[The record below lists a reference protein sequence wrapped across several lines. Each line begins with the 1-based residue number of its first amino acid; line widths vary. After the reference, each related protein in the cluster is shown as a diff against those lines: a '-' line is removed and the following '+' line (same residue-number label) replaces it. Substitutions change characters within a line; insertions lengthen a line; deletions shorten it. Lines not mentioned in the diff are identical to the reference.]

1 MKGRMSERGKKEKNK
16 CVGYWKVMSANLI
29 MRREWIKGIVW
40 AGRGTTFHTA
50 ACHLILSPNSGLI
63 CWSSMPANN
72 FCLSDRQWSCHL
84 VVHHGLLYCAFCPAP
99 TKSPDKGLNWMANLC
114 VFHVRT
120 CINTSFKSSQNACRL
135 VFACILPSVSTRNC
149 RETTVQTHT
158 QSCVRTL
165 PIGIYFEATCSF
177 SLMSGI
183 IASNP
188 YG

>member
-1 MKGRMSERGKKEKNK
+1 
-16 CVGYWKVMSANLI
+16 MSANLI

-40 AGRGTTFHTA
+40 AGRGGTFHTA

-120 CINTSFKSSQNACRL
+120 CINTSFKSSRNACRL
-135 VFACILPSVSTRNC
+135 VFACILPSVSTRKC
-149 RETTVQTHT
+149 RETTVHT
-158 QSCVRTL
+158 KLGAHTPYRNLFWGYLFIYSDVRNYCFQSLWLNCKQIQWTR
-165 PIGIYFEATCSF
+165 F
-177 SLMSGI
+177 
-183 IASNP
+183 N
-188 YG
+188 